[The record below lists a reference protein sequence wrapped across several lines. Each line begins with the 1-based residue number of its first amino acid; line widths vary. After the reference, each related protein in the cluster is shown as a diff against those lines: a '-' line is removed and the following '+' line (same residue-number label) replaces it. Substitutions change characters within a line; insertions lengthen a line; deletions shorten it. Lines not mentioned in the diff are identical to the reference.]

1 MYVQITTAHL
11 LNPSRNGPLDFDLV
25 IIWFFIGVYR
35 LKFMLYRFH
44 KDSYVQTKQSNM
56 QQISAKILQKS
67 LHEEKSRVT
76 WA

>member
-1 MYVQITTAHL
+1 MV
-11 LNPSRNGPLDFDLV
+11 FK
-25 IIWFFIGVYR
+25 GVYR